1 MNTRT
6 EEAMMRLLK
15 DVFNLLSQR
24 TWEGVF
30 PRTMRHIQKIMM
42 VRTWDDSM
50 SPWIHIVRVT
60 IT

>member
-1 MNTRT
+1 
-6 EEAMMRLLK
+6 MRLLK